1 MAWLGNKDGVAS
13 FENGSGVR
21 RETALPGTSGSHFEE
36 LVNES
41 ILTPDATPA
50 HPLHL
55 ALPNYIYR
63 VITLNLDAVFLVLTR
78 MPLFSVQ
85 FMWIE

>member
-1 MAWLGNKDGVAS
+1 MLQVSKT
-13 FENGSGVR
+13 ERRVR
-21 RETALPGTSGSHFEE
+21 RETALLVTSGSHFEE

>member
-1 MAWLGNKDGVAS
+1 MN
-13 FENGSGVR
+13 
-21 RETALPGTSGSHFEE
+21 
-36 LVNES
+36 S